1 MLHIFSYCQR
11 RIKTVFAVIIA
22 FACLLG
28 LSGCG
33 NQTND
38 SLETY
43 HNEDYG
49 FSISVDKELMEYIQ
63 IQEKATDGTQEVVL
77 DFIYYDEGT
86 HYGSNGEEYAYINW
100 GVFFEIYVEPV
111 GTKPQ
116 VERFQLMGSNE
127 QYSFYFGNQYIPYKD
142 LTVQAIYE
150 QYEEK
155 VNQIPSTF
163 SIDK

>member
-1 MLHIFSYCQR
+1 MLHIFPFYQR
-11 RIKTVFAVIIA
+11 RMGTVFAVIIA
-22 FACLLG
+22 FVCLLG

-49 FSISVDKELMEYIQ
+49 FSLSVDKELMEYIQ
-63 IQEKATDGTQEVVL
+63 VEKKVVDGTQEVML
-77 DFIYYDEGT
+77 DFYYYDEGT
-86 HYGSNGEEYAYINW
+86 HLSSDGVELPYTTW
-100 GVFFEIYVEPV
+100 GIFFTIFVEPV
-111 GTKPQ
+111 GTAPQ
-116 VERFQLMGSNE
+116 DNRLQFMGSNE
-127 QYSFYFGNQYIPYKD
+127 QYSFYFGILYTPFKD
-142 LTVQAIYE
+142 AAVRELYE

-155 VNQIPSTF
+155 ISQIPSTF